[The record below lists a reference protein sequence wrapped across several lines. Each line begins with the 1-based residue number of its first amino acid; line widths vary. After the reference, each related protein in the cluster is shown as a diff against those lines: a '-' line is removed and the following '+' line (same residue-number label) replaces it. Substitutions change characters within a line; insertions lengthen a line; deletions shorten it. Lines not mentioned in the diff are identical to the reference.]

1 MCIFVLLMKQI
12 ILIKNRNMKEI
23 SSNAVHNFTVR
34 LHAVSEFIDSMSV
47 SDVRQVMH
55 THMVLNLGTN
65 QTVTKRAYSYNND
78 KDEINF
84 KIWFLNLM
92 KIVCPSDM
100 GLSFTDSMEMTW
112 CMLLQACRII
122 Y

>member
-34 LHAVSEFIDSMSV
+34 LRAVSEFIDSMSV
-47 SDVRQVMH
+47 SDVRKVMS

-65 QTVTKRAYSYNND
+65 QTVTKRVYSYNND

-100 GLSFTDSMEMTW
+100 GLSFADSMEMTW
-112 CMLLQACRII
+112 CMLLQTSEII

>member
-34 LHAVSEFIDSMSV
+34 LRAVSEFIDSKPV
-47 SDVRQVMH
+47 SDVRKVMN
-55 THMVLNLGTN
+55 TQFILPLEPNNNVS
-65 QTVTKRAYSYNND
+65 KKSYSYNND

-84 KIWFLNLM
+84 KIWFLNTV
-92 KIVCPSDM
+92 KQACPSYM
-100 GLSFTDSMEMTW
+100 HLTFENAMEMTW
-112 CMLLQACRII
+112 CMLFHACRII